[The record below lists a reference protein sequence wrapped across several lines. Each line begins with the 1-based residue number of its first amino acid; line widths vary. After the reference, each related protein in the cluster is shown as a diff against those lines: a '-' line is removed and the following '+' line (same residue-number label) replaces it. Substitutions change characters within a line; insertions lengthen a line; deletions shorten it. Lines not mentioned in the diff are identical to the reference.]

1 MDFLAG
7 AIAAVVAIALALGA
21 KRSFDA
27 IEELR
32 SQVDDIQVALSDIAG
47 KGDE

>member
-7 AIAAVVAIALALGA
+7 AIAAVVAIALALGV

-27 IEELR
+27 IKELR